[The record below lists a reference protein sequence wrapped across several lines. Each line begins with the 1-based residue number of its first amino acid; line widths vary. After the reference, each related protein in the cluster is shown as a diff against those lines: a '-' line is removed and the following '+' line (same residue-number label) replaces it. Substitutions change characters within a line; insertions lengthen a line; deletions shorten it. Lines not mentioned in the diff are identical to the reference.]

1 MTASEKYEFEVYDP
15 EQGKV
20 FIWGDKFYAKIKI
33 KLTYKQDGIEKIK
46 VFDQDAAGS
55 PFQMGIQTGPYIY
68 DDTGDPIPWNNPGFY
83 HITYDG
89 QSIFNF
95 YVWGPV
101 LDYSNSDKY
110 IGISRINAVDSADQP
125 VIIRYSIKEMEG
137 VTVTSAKIQ
146 VCDKN
151 ESVIWEIDNIPIGDN
166 QQREWNGGKWS
177 GEIALPGE
185 YGIRIVSVGNGK
197 EVPTE
202 PHRVIVFKVDIETPC
217 ERLDPPYKCVDSFIA
232 RRDRIGDT
240 LWAKPDGIPLELR
253 SRVTWECGDDPTDS
267 IASGTC
273 KIKGPPAYFIFDPA
287 PPPALQGRTGPLA
300 YIVKATIRDD
310 NNKSYESRYRIW
322 QDKLDE
328 LRQEY
333 EDMPERVTQPRTN
346 FDQDQ
351 PATAYA
357 RLLDPPDIEY
367 NRHNDNNGNW
377 HILRLNNL
385 NQRATDLDGRYAGNL
400 RVTSGYRCPIANSQ
414 TSGNEPTSRHQYG
427 RAFDFN
433 QQSDEG
439 NYGVWIEAD
448 KMGLDAILY
457 GRIQNSTN
465 ERRVYDYELHQ
476 YVYPNM
482 PPDIVQYTHGHAE
495 W

>member
-1 MTASEKYEFEVYDP
+1 
-15 EQGKV
+15 
-20 FIWGDKFYAKIKI
+20 
-33 KLTYKQDGIEKIK
+33 
-46 VFDQDAAGS
+46 
-55 PFQMGIQTGPYIY
+55 
-68 DDTGDPIPWNNPGFY
+68 
-83 HITYDG
+83 
-89 QSIFNF
+89 
-95 YVWGPV
+95 
-101 LDYSNSDKY
+101 
-110 IGISRINAVDSADQP
+110 
-125 VIIRYSIKEMEG
+125 
-137 VTVTSAKIQ
+137 
-146 VCDKN
+146 
-151 ESVIWEIDNIPIGDN
+151 VIWEIDNIPIGDN